1 MQRIKITASI
11 TIKEPILDK
20 YFREID
26 KLKLLSPEEEVHL
39 SELIKKGDKAALDR
53 LTKANLRFVVSI
65 AKKYQ
70 GQGLSLPDLINE
82 GNYGLIVA
90 AHRYDPSR
98 GFRFISY
105 AIWHI
110 RQHILIALAEHAR
123 LIKLPIKKI
132 ALSSR
137 IYKSFCSMEQQL
149 ERAPSAEEL
158 AEILNIDAEDVNRF
172 LSLRNQHVSL
182 DTPLNE
188 DEETG
193 SLLDILKNQDEDKT
207 ETELYHK
214 ASLKTEL
221 KRLFGELSER
231 QQEVLCWFFGIGM
244 AYPMSLDD
252 IAVKLY
258 LTPERVR
265 QIKDKAI
272 ERLRST
278 ESINLLRSFLAA

>member
-1 MQRIKITASI
+1 MQRIKITSSI
-11 TIKEPILDK
+11 TIKEPILDR

-26 KLKLLSPEEEVHL
+26 KLSLVSAEEEVQL
-39 SELIKKGDKAALDR
+39 SELIKNGDKAALDR

-70 GQGLSLPDLINE
+70 GQGLSLSDLINE
-82 GNYGLIVA
+82 GNLGLIVA
-90 AHRYDPSR
+90 AQRYDASR
-98 GFRFISY
+98 GFKFISY

-110 RQHILIALAEHAR
+110 RQHILLGLAEYAR
-123 LIKLPIKKI
+123 VIKLPVNKV
-132 ALSSR
+132 ALNSR
-137 IYKSFCSMEQQL
+137 IYKSYCRMEQQL

-158 AEILNIDAEDVNRF
+158 AEILNIDTDDVDRC
-172 LSLRNQHVSL
+172 LLAKTQHVSL
-182 DTPLNE
+182 DASHE

-193 SLLDILKNQDEDKT
+193 SLLDVLKNPDEDKT

-214 ASLKTEL
+214 ESLHTEL
-221 KRLFGELSER
+221 KRLFRELTER
-231 QQEVLCWFFGIGM
+231 QREVICWFFGIGLEN
-244 AYPMSLDD
+244 PLSLDD

-272 ERLRST
+272 EALRSV
-278 ESINLLRSFLAA
+278 ESINLLRGFLAA